1 MEIESFSSELSICE
15 RSEMFKTSR
24 FVQEISCP
32 ASDSLTPIRDYDHD
46 YFHKNDD
53 KLPTFPRFPYGK
65 PSNYE
70 ESTRGSVKSSKR
82 PASLV
87 LNDNAQP
94 LNKKQNSP
102 LNLRRFQEI
111 VKLERDQAES
121 DFDISSHINPK
132 VTKFFEIV
140 RRLYES
146 ELEYAELMEASNL
159 IYRKTLNENRSF
171 KNKLV
176 NIDSHD
182 ELLIFGNI
190 ETISSISRLFL
201 SSLRDII
208 FIGDHS
214 EVVDSHVWDE
224 IYKNP
229 TLQDL
234 LLASFDIGKVFNLN
248 FLRIKSTYLTYFV
261 THQKQMELFDLIRA
275 GNPYLFHRWYDHC
288 LKAAGGNKL
297 EDILQRPIKRL
308 QEWVDILENLSL
320 LSNGALSQQL
330 CATIKKSHEQ
340 YASFVRYVENETSEF
355 NGNAMYDFSLTP
367 LEIIQSYGPEIKT
380 AKYEEAWPEQPQKT
394 SQNIEEKLPALEI
407 PKNETENQS
416 RVASVY
422 SDTSSRY
429 SGDSTIAPISE
440 SRISKH
446 LSESENQSNA
456 RNDLTLADHVSKLKK
471 IHKGAIQL
479 QRAIG
484 KEDMLLI
491 IDNNLKHAALWK
503 DVIECEQAGNSIA
516 TEDSQQQGIYVTSM
530 YSAYIDKLQK
540 SREEATMMKLT
551 GMETSVKTPLSSII
565 GNCNAVR
572 SQIRDLNALKKDYM
586 LYLREKTSSGHDLKR
601 DILGKHFE
609 NMQRKMIKDLPRFID
624 LVHKALEILILNY
637 HKMMLKYLEISV
649 GGELFLV
656 RDLELLGSLKKDSGK
671 NFDILQNYSAS
682 RYCSKRMVREN
693 WQFKQDPTASRVVR
707 KLFEL

>member
-1 MEIESFSSELSICE
+1 
-15 RSEMFKTSR
+15 MFKTSR
-24 FVQEISCP
+24 FIHEINYP

-53 KLPTFPRFPYGK
+53 KLPVFPRFPYGK
-65 PSNYE
+65 PSTYE
-70 ESTRGSVKSSKR
+70 ESAKGSVQSSKR

-87 LNDNAQP
+87 LNDNDQP

-102 LNLRRFQEI
+102 LNMRRFHDV
-111 VKLERDQAES
+111 VKLEKEDAES
-121 DFDISSHINPK
+121 DFQINSHINSK
-132 VTKFFEIV
+132 VTNFFQVV
-140 RRLYES
+140 RRLYEA
-146 ELEYAELMEASNL
+146 ELEYAELMEISNL
-159 IYRKTLNENRSF
+159 VYRKTLNENRSF
-171 KNKLV
+171 RNKLV
-176 NIDSHD
+176 DIDSHD

-208 FIGDHS
+208 TVGDHS
-214 EVVDSHVWDE
+214 EVVNSHVWDE

-229 TLQDL
+229 TLQDH

-275 GNPYLFHRWYDHC
+275 GNPYLFHRWYEHC
-288 LKAAGGNKL
+288 LKAAGGHKL
-297 EDILQRPIKRL
+297 QDILQRPIKRL
-308 QEWVDILENLSL
+308 QEWVDILEKLSQ

-330 CATIKKSHEQ
+330 CKTIEKSHEQ
-340 YASFVRYVENETSEF
+340 YASFLRYVENETSEF

-367 LEIIQSYGPEIKT
+367 LEIIQSYGPEIE
-380 AKYEEAWPEQPQKT
+380 ADKYEEASSEHPPQK
-394 SQNIEEKLPALEI
+394 IEENFPALEI
-407 PKNETENQS
+407 PKKETENLS

-429 SGDSTIAPISE
+429 SGDSTIAPTSE
-440 SRISKH
+440 SHISKQ
-446 LSESENQSNA
+446 LSESENQCNA

-471 IHKGAIQL
+471 IQKGAIQL
-479 QRAIG
+479 QSAIA
-484 KEDMLLI
+484 KEDMLSI
-491 IDNNLKHAALWK
+491 IDINLKHATLWK
-503 DVIECEQAGNSIA
+503 EVIECEHAGDYIA
-516 TEDSQQQGIYVTSM
+516 TEGSQQQGVFVTSM

-540 SREEATMMKLT
+540 QREEATMMKLT

-565 GNCNAVR
+565 SNCKAVR

-586 LYLREKTSSGHDLKR
+586 LYLPEKSSSGHDLKR

-624 LVHKALEILILNY
+624 LVHKALQILILNY
-637 HKMMLKYLEISV
+637 HKMMLNYLEISA
-649 GGELFLV
+649 GGELFLM

-693 WQFKQDPTASRVVR
+693 WQFQQDPTASRVVR